1 MFVLCALCLHARS
14 SPEPFP
20 LFFCVFPLWHWQWR
34 TFSSRDKLVSAPK
47 NEFPGVY
54 RRGGEGTGAVA
65 VCGSVWQCC
74 TLRGLSTAV
83 INGKY
88 QRESWL
94 WTCQYKGSGDIGGW
108 AVQALSWS
116 PFAVGS
122 RTWWGGTE
130 SAGSTDRFS
139 MNIVSLA
146 FFFSFWETVPCSL
159 VSSDS

>member
-1 MFVLCALCLHARS
+1 MNFQGFTGR
-14 SPEPFP
+14 
-20 LFFCVFPLWHWQWR
+20 
-34 TFSSRDKLVSAPK
+34 
-47 NEFPGVY
+47 
-54 RRGGEGTGAVA
+54 EGTGAVA

-88 QRESWL
+88 QRENWL

-146 FFFSFWETVPCSL
+146 FFFLFERQFHVA
-159 VSSDS
+159 